1 MQPMLPSKIVEYLD
15 SRYPQAKDQLEGR
28 GGQWYL
34 PIDHVAAVAQLLS
47 IVENIPPSLMNLDSD
62 EHVEFGEALA
72 AIRFAINAWYSG
84 DKHYKLEKIPG
95 RQRLNPITLLRK
107 HLVKL
112 SDEVLQPD
120 EANQIPI
127 SEKQIHK
134 LYSAIRSEFI
144 NLPTQSIRNVAA
156 AAGIDVTRITSK
168 AEKRS
173 GMGSRA
179 EIMPQVDSLFG
190 EMDIEDKMT
199 ALQIITQRA
208 IEDRVDVKEKVDR
221 ILEKHGF
228 RFKDDQFSRIKK
240 SKSSE
245 PITTDKMLSKN
256 EEKEEMVDIVKDPAK
271 VFVVH
276 GRNHNANKAIFSF
289 LRSIGLKPLEWSQI
303 IASMNVG
310 SPYIGN
316 ILDHA
321 FDQAQAVVVLMTP
334 DDEARLRESFRKSD
348 EQEHEI
354 YLTPQ
359 ARPNVLFEAGMA
371 LGRFPE
377 RTILVELGKLR
388 PFSDIAGR
396 HTVKLDDSTQKRQD
410 LAQRLQKAGCPVD
423 LTGIDW
429 HTEGKF
435 NEALESDLRADEPS
449 KEAEDK
455 RTSDYE
461 FKILNKASSFRPRA
475 FLGDGRVDSK
485 VYFSIDFDFINQKDE
500 IIILNRPEIINLK
513 TNSDLLS
520 NKPTEIRFKHFPDSI
535 KSWVS
540 PYKFEKKS
548 RNLMRCEIGVVITT
562 DDPKLFS
569 KKLNSL
575 KSYEIEFQF
584 SYEDMTV
591 SPFVETIIIDGT
603 YDDFKEEV
611 LNFWKEKKKTD
622 LIKLLL

>member
-1 MQPMLPSKIVEYLD
+1 MQPMLPSQIVEYLD
-15 SRYPQAKDQLEGR
+15 SRYPQAKDQLEGV

-47 IVENIPPSLMNLDSD
+47 IVENIPSSLMNLGSED
-62 EHVEFGEALA
+62 HVEFSEALE

-107 HLVKL
+107 HLIKL
-112 SDEVLQPD
+112 RDEVLQPED
-120 EANQIPI
+120 ANQISI
-127 SEKQIHK
+127 SEQQIHK

-144 NLPTQSIRNVAA
+144 NLPTQTIRNVAA

-168 AEKRS
+168 AEKNS

-190 EMDIEDKMT
+190 EMDIEAKMT

-208 IEDRVDVKEKVDR
+208 IEDRPDVKEKVDR

-228 RFKDDQFSRIKK
+228 RFKDDQFIRIKK

-245 PITTDKMLSKN
+245 PNTTDKNLSKD
-256 EEKEEMVDIVKDPAK
+256 EEKEKMVDIVKDPSK
-271 VFVVH
+271 VFVVQ

-334 DDEARLRESFRKSD
+334 DDEARLRESFRKPD
-348 EQEHEI
+348 DQEHEI
-354 YLTPQ
+354 HLTPQ

-396 HTVKLDDSTQKRQD
+396 HTVKMDDSTQKRQD
-410 LAQRLQKAGCPVD
+410 LALRLKKARCPVD
-423 LTGIDW
+423 LTGTDW
-429 HTEGKF
+429 HTVGNF
-435 NEALESDLRADEPS
+435 NEALVSDLRADEPR
-449 KEAEDK
+449 KEAKDK
-455 RTSDYE
+455 RSSDYE
-461 FKILNKASSFRPRA
+461 FKILNKSSSFRPHA

-485 VYFSIDFDFINQKDE
+485 VYFTIDFDFINQKDE
-500 IIILNRPEIINLK
+500 IIILDRPEIINLK
-513 TNSDLLS
+513 TNSDLLN
-520 NKPTEIRFKHFPDSI
+520 NKPAEISFKHYPDSI
-535 KSWVS
+535 KSWVF
-540 PYKFEKKS
+540 PYKFEKQS
-548 RNLMRCEIGVVITT
+548 RNLMRCEIDVIITNN
-562 DDPKLFS
+562 DPKYFS
-569 KKLNSL
+569 EKLRSL

-584 SYEDMTV
+584 SYEDMTA
-591 SPFVETIIIDGT
+591 SPHVETIIIDGT
-603 YDDFKEEV
+603 YSDFKDEV
-611 LNFWKEKKKTD
+611 LKFWKENKKTD
-622 LIKLLL
+622 LVKLLL